1 MVWWQVVITIV
12 VSYFCGNIS
21 FARIISHSKK
31 QDITKLGSG
40 NPGMTNTLRNF
51 GVKFGALNLVLDMLK
66 SYIPA
71 LVSYYVFGKSYVML
85 YVAGISSIVGHMYPV
100 VYGFKGGKGVSSTM
114 GMFLASN
121 PLATF
126 ICLIVGAV
134 VWLIFEYGAV
144 VSFLLMTSLTIIEGI
159 KAKLYLPSCERKIVC
174 LLLFGLF
181 LLTWYAHRKNIERLL
196 LGKENKAS
204 IIKKTKK
211 KLKSTKVRSNYE
223 EK

>member
-1 MVWWQVVITIV
+1 MVWWQTVIAII
-12 VSYFCGNIS
+12 VSYLCGNIS
-21 FARIISHSKK
+21 FARIISRTKN

-51 GVKFGALNLVLDMLK
+51 GFKYGALNLVLDMLK
-66 SYIPA
+66 AYIPS
-71 LVSYYVFGKSYVML
+71 LVCFYVFGESYVML
-85 YVAGISSIVGHMYPV
+85 YIAGISSIVGHMFPI

-126 ICLIVGAV
+126 ICLLIGAV
-134 VWLIFEYGAV
+134 VWIIFEYGAV
-144 VSFLLMTSLTIIEGI
+144 VSFLLMTSLTVIEGI
-159 KAKLYLPSCERKIVC
+159 RMKSILPSDERQVVC
-174 LLLFGLF
+174 LILFSLF

-211 KLKSTKVRSNYE
+211 KLKSSKL
-223 EK
+223 KG

>member
-1 MVWWQVVITIV
+1 MVWWQILLAIV

-21 FARIISHSKK
+21 FARIISKTKK

-51 GVKFGALNLVLDMLK
+51 GFKFGLLNLILDMLK
-66 SYIPA
+66 SFIPS
-71 LVSYYVFGKSYVML
+71 LVCFYVFGRDYMML
-85 YVAGISSIVGHMYPV
+85 YIAGISSIMGHMFPI

-114 GMFLASN
+114 GMFLAAN
-121 PLATF
+121 PLATI
-126 ICLIVGAV
+126 ICLLIGTVI
-134 VWLIFEYGAV
+134 WIIFEYGSV
-144 VSFLLMTSLTIIEGI
+144 VSFLLMTSLTVIEGI
-159 KAKLYLPSCERKIVC
+159 RIKMNLPDTERKVVC
-174 LLLFGLF
+174 LILFVLF

-211 KLKSTKVRSNYE
+211 KLKKSGVKE
-223 EK
+223 

>member
-1 MVWWQVVITIV
+1 MVWWQVAIVIV

-21 FARIISHSKK
+21 FARIISSRKN

-51 GVKFGALNLVLDMLK
+51 GFKYGALNLVLDMLK
-66 SYIPA
+66 AYIPA
-71 LVSYYVFGKSYVML
+71 LVCYYVFGKSYIML
-85 YVAGISSIVGHMYPV
+85 YTAGISSIFGHMFPV

-114 GMFLASN
+114 GMFLAAN
-121 PLATF
+121 PLATV
-126 ICLIVGAV
+126 ISLLVGAV
-134 VWLIFEYGAV
+134 IWIIFEYGAV
-144 VSFLLMTSLTIIEGI
+144 VSFLLMTSLTVIEGVRM
-159 KAKLYLPSCERKIVC
+159 KAILPDNERQVVC
-174 LLLFGLF
+174 LLLFFLF

-211 KLKSTKVRSNYE
+211 KLKSTKL
-223 EK
+223 KG

>member
-1 MVWWQVVITIV
+1 MVWWQILLAVI

-21 FARIISHSKK
+21 FARIISKTKK

-51 GVKFGALNLVLDMLK
+51 GFKFGLLNLILDMLK
-66 SYIPA
+66 SFIPS
-71 LVSYYVFGKSYVML
+71 LVCFYVFGRNYMML
-85 YVAGISSIVGHMYPV
+85 YIAGISSIMGHMFPI

-114 GMFLASN
+114 GMFLAAN
-121 PLATF
+121 PLATI
-126 ICLIVGAV
+126 ICLLIGTVI
-134 VWLIFEYGAV
+134 WIIFEYGSV
-144 VSFLLMTSLTIIEGI
+144 VSFLLMTSLTVIEGI
-159 KAKLYLPSCERKIVC
+159 RIKMNLPDTERKVVC
-174 LLLFGLF
+174 LILFVLF

-211 KLKSTKVRSNYE
+211 KLKKSGVKE
-223 EK
+223 